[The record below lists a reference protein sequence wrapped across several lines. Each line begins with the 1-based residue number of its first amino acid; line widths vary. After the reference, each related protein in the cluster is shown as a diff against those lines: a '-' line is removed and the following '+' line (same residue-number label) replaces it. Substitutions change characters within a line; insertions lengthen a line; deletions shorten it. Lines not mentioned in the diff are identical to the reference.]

1 MSDPSNGSAIPAT
14 HRNRAPHAA
23 DVQDAGARAQDGTGP
38 QLPDPVGLGARLST
52 ARAAHGLSL
61 GDVARQLKLSVRQ
74 VEALE
79 RDDYD
84 VFASQVF
91 VRGFLRNYAKL
102 LRIDLDSQIAQLG
115 ADEAEASPS
124 PEADA
129 AQAAHARAARR
140 TRRLRWILG
149 AVAAAL
155 IALALLRPAFD
166 RNAGPHGT
174 GAVPSEAPRLS
185 EPPPMPDATGA
196 VRAEPE

>member
-14 HRNRAPHAA
+14 HPSRAPHAA
-23 DVQDAGARAQDGTGP
+23 DVQDAGARAQDGTSP
-38 QLPDPVGLGARLST
+38 QIPDPLGLGARLST

-84 VFASQVF
+84 AFASHVF

-115 ADEAEASPS
+115 ADEAAATPS

-129 AQAAHARAARR
+129 AQAAHARLARR
-140 TRRLRWILG
+140 TRRLRWILA

-155 IALALLRPAFD
+155 IALALLRPASERD
-166 RNAGPHGT
+166 AGPQDT
-174 GAVPSEAPRLS
+174 GAVPGETPRLS
-185 EPPPMPDATGA
+185 EPPPMSDGTGA
-196 VRAEPE
+196 ARAEPD